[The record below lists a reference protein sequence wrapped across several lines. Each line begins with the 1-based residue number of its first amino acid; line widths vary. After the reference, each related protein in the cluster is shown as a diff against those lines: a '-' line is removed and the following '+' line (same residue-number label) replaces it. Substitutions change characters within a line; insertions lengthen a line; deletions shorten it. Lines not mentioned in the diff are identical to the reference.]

1 MAFPLW
7 RTPAF
12 LDTGTGSGDTSSGD
26 ITIFGERQDTMLNGQ
41 LNMVS
46 PSVLGHLSA
55 NLIIDDVQLYFK
67 DLC

>member
-12 LDTGTGSGDTSSGD
+12 LDTETGSGDTSSGD
-26 ITIFGERQDTMLNGQ
+26 IPTIFGELRHYV
-41 LNMVS
+41 MVS